1 MSIRKK
7 LGQNFLNSK
16 SIAKFIVDSA
26 KISKNDTVYEIGIG
40 KGILTP
46 FLCEQSKNVISVE
59 KDHRLYEETTMKF
72 SKIKNLK
79 IIHGDGFKENE
90 KFDIFVS
97 NLPYSESKKAIH
109 WMLMNKF
116 TYGIVMV
123 QYDFAK
129 KLLAEKQER
138 KAISVLAQSGFEM
151 NILKKIGKENFTPNP
166 KIDSAIMSF
175 SRKTTFSKELIQSVN
190 LIFSFRRKKIQ
201 NIGKKLGLEIKSND
215 RLEKMNNDEIIKF
228 AKKVGKI

>member
-7 LGQNFLNSK
+7 LGQHFLNSK

-26 KISKNDTVYEIGIG
+26 KISKNDIVYEIGIG

-79 IIHGDGFKENE
+79 IIHGDGFKQNE
-90 KFDIFVS
+90 KFDVFVS

-116 TYGIVMV
+116 TYGIVML

-215 RLEKMNNDEIIKF
+215 RLEEMNNDEIVKF
-228 AKKVGKI
+228 AKKIGKV

>member
-1 MSIRKK
+1 MSIQKK

-26 KISKNDTVYEIGIG
+26 TISKNNTVYEIGIG

-46 FLCEQSKNVISVE
+46 YLCEQSKNVISVE
-59 KDHRLYEETTMKF
+59 KDLNLYEESKVKF

-79 IIHGDGFKENE
+79 IIHGDGFKQNE

-97 NLPYSESKKAIH
+97 NLPYSESKKAIQ
-109 WMLMNKF
+109 WMLMEKF
-116 TYGIVMV
+116 QHGIVMV

-129 KLLAEKQER
+129 KLLAHDNDR

-151 NILKKIGKENFTPNP
+151 KILKTIGKENFTPKP
-166 KIDSAIMSF
+166 KINSSIMLF
-175 SRKTTFSKELIQSVN
+175 TRKHTFSKELIQSVN
-190 LIFSFRRKKIQ
+190 LMFSFRRKKLQ
-201 NIGKKLGLEIKSND
+201 NIGKKLGLEIKSD
-215 RLEKMNNDEIIKF
+215 QRLEEMSNNEIIKF
-228 AKKVGKI
+228 AKKIKRI